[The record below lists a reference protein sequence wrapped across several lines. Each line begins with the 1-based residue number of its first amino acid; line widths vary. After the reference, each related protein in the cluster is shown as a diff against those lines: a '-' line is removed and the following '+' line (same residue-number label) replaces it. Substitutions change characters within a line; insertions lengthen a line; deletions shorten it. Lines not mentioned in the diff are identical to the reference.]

1 MTEKKTLSDETVR
14 KMADHVALFKG
25 RPWSW
30 SEFNATKSNVRR
42 NLAEEGA
49 TEEQLKEFDRIID
62 EAPIAGGSFNAWSG
76 D

>member
-1 MTEKKTLSDETVR
+1 MTEKKILNDETAR
-14 KMADHVALFKG
+14 KMAEQVALFKG

-30 SEFNATKSNVRR
+30 SEFNATKSNVRH
-42 NLAEEGA
+42 NLKEEGA

-62 EAPIAGGSFNAWSG
+62 EAPIAGGSFNAFSG

>member
-1 MTEKKTLSDETVR
+1 MEEKKTISDEAVKKLAER
-14 KMADHVALFKG
+14 VILFKG

-42 NLAEEGA
+42 HLAEEGA
-49 TEEQLKEFDRIID
+49 APEQLEEFGRIID
-62 EAPIAGGSFNAWSG
+62 EAPIIGGSFNPWSG